1 LRRST
6 LSFGEEIAMT
16 PVSITLPDHRKP
28 IEVAGDAFEAVLEEL
43 GTHDAFVAA
52 LAPIVEKE
60 GFERFDRYDQYD
72 GRGSEEWGQKVL
84 EKFLREGSDAAD
96 DFVAGTIARSAED
109 YYDAMMTSQAGIKRM
124 VAAIA
129 KGLTKAFPEEDLQ
142 DLLDAAASMLRGR
155 MAEALEA
162 ADTSKPMDGIA
173 PSIRVIVGFMPGQ
186 EDGIP
191 NVEDESIQGADKS
204 IHPEYVVP
212 ERLLAAYLSF
222 VNVPKAELLEGWA
235 ELAVDPVNPLRL
247 AHDNDYDFDRRVERA
262 AQWAAF
268 DWPTDPQRPRLQ
280 TPAQIL
286 EVMENA
292 GYCSVPTLAFRV
304 PLKDFLTRDWEA
316 PLHLAPGHYGR
327 VGDLGLHNFIHG
339 GGHTL
344 ANTEAVTLPAGRGGF
359 ISTETTAYGYASVYD
374 LMKSYL
380 DVAFTDGPR
389 QEAAPEE
396 PAHSPAPA
404 M

>member
-1 LRRST
+1 
-6 LSFGEEIAMT
+6 MT

-28 IEVAGDAFEAVLEEL
+28 IEVAGDGFEAVLEEL

-52 LAPIVEKE
+52 LATFAEKE

-72 GRGSEEWGQKVL
+72 GNGSEGWGQKVL
-84 EKFLREGSDAAD
+84 ETFLREGADAAE
-96 DFVAGTIARSAED
+96 DFVAETIARSAED
-109 YYDAMMTSQAGIKRM
+109 YYDANMSSQKGIKRM
-124 VAAIA
+124 VGAIA
-129 KGLTKAFPEEDLQ
+129 KGLTKAFPDEDLD
-142 DLLDAAASMLRGR
+142 DLLEAAGDMLRGR

-173 PSIRVIVGFMPGQ
+173 SSIRVIVGFMPGQ

-222 VNVPKAELLEGWA
+222 VNVPKDELLAAWT
-235 ELAVDPVNPLRL
+235 ELAVDPLNPLRL
-247 AHDNDYDFDRRVERA
+247 AHDTDYDFERRVERA
-262 AQWAAF
+262 GQWAAF
-268 DWPTDPQRPRLQ
+268 DWPTDPERPRLQ
-280 TPAQIL
+280 TPEQIL

-316 PLHLAPGHYGR
+316 PLHLAAGPHGR

-339 GGHTL
+339 GGYTR

-374 LMKSYL
+374 MSKSYL

-396 PAHSPAPA
+396 PANSPAPG